1 MRLQVTRITRGI
13 VAIVCCA
20 GVTIAGAQVPGS
32 PTPGAVA
39 QAPRTGAEGP
49 GTAQIRGRVF
59 DAETAKPMRSA
70 QVRIYSADSREN
82 RVSTTDEQGRYAF
95 TELPAGRYNVFA
107 SKGGY
112 VGVAYGQT
120 RPFESGRPLD
130 VRDTQTLEKV
140 DFSLPRGGVITG
152 HILDEYGDPA
162 PNVQVTAMRY
172 SFIQGQKRLTAYGHV
187 DTTDDLGEFRLYGL
201 TPGPYY
207 VSATP
212 RPTPGLAPNSEDRE
226 GYAATYYPG
235 STNPSE
241 AQRVTVGAGQA
252 RADMNF
258 ALVPTRTVSIS
269 GTAVDSKG
277 RPMMGGVTAFQ
288 NDVTFFSPVN
298 GPLRPDGSFTIAGLS
313 PGGYQLRAQGAT
325 TSDGLREVATAQVT
339 IGGDDI
345 ADLRLVGDAPVTA
358 SGRIMFDP
366 PGTSSILPSA
376 FRVAVMAIPT
386 SVVYISFGMAP
397 PAPVQD
403 DWTFAAKATPGR
415 NRLFVSTP
423 PGWSTKAVRVNGI
436 DVTDTGIDIKRNQ
449 DVSGIEIELTNHP
462 ASVSGTVTNSHGE
475 AAKDYTVVV
484 FARDEQRWMPATRY
498 IMASRPDQEGRFKI
512 SAAPPGDYLA
522 IAFEYVESGQWTDPE
537 FLKQIRDRATAFT
550 LGDGEAK
557 ILSLKLIAQP

>member
-1 MRLQVTRITRGI
+1 MTRIIRGI
-13 VAIVCCA
+13 AAIVCCA
-20 GVTIAGAQVPGS
+20 GAPAIGAAQVPGS

-39 QAPRTGAEGP
+39 QAPRTSAQAP
-49 GTAQIRGRVF
+49 GTALIRGRVF
-59 DAETAKPMRSA
+59 DAETGKPLRRA
-70 QVRIYSADSREN
+70 QVRIYSADYREN
-82 RVSTTDEQGRYAF
+82 RASTTDEQGRYEF
-95 TELPAGRYNVFA
+95 TDLAAGRYSVSA

-112 VGVAYGQT
+112 VTVSYGQT

-130 VRDTQTLEKV
+130 IRDTQIFEKL
-140 DFSLPRGGVITG
+140 DFTLPRGGVITG
-152 HILDEYGDPA
+152 HLVDEYGDPE

-172 SFIQGQKRLTAYGHV
+172 SFVQGQKRLSSYCCG
-187 DTTDDLGEFRLYGL
+187 DTTNDLGEFRLYGL

-252 RADMNF
+252 RAEMNF
-258 ALVPTRTVSIS
+258 ALVPTRTVRTS

-277 RPMMGGVTAFQ
+277 RPMTGIVTAFQ
-288 NDVTFFSPVN
+288 NDVTFFNPVT
-298 GPLRPDGSFTIAGLS
+298 GSLRPDGSFTINSLS
-313 PGGYQLRAQGAT
+313 PGVYQLRAQGAT

-339 IGGDDI
+339 VGSDDI
-345 ADLRLVGDAPVTA
+345 ADLRLVADAPVTA
-358 SGRIMFDP
+358 SGRVMLDP
-366 PGTSSILPSA
+366 PGTSSIMPSA
-376 FRVAVMAIPT
+376 FRVSVMSIPT

-403 DWTFAAKATPGR
+403 DWTFAAKGTPGR
-415 NRLFVSTP
+415 NRLSVSTP
-423 PGWSTKAVRVNGI
+423 SGWSTKAVRLNGI

-462 ASVSGTVTNSHGE
+462 ASVSGAVMNNRGE

-498 IMASRPDQEGRFKI
+498 IMVSRPDQEGRFKI
-512 SAAPPGDYLA
+512 SPAPPGDYLA
-522 IAFEYVESGQWTDPE
+522 IALEYVESGQWTDPE
-537 FLKQIRDRATAFT
+537 FLKQIRDRATNFT
-550 LGDGEAK
+550 LGDSEAK
-557 ILSLKLIAQP
+557 ILSLKLISQP